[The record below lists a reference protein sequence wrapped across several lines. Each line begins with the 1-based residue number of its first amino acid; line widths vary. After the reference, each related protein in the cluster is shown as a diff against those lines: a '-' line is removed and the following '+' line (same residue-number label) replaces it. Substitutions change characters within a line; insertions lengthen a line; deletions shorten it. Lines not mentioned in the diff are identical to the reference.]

1 MPDTGIGVVITG
13 KEIYDAV
20 METKGTVA
28 RIEEKF
34 SSLTSTVQDHTAA
47 LEEHDGKLEDLY
59 RKYYQI
65 AGIGGMVG
73 GAVLAVVQAVIKAV
87 FGG

>member
-1 MPDTGIGVVITG
+1 MPDSGIGVVITG

-20 METKGTVA
+20 MATKESVT
-28 RIEEKF
+28 RIESKF
-34 SSLTSTVQDHTAA
+34 GEVEAA
-47 LEEHDGKLEDLY
+47 VKEHETKLEDLY

>member
-1 MPDTGIGVVITG
+1 MPDTGFGVVITG

-20 METKGTVA
+20 METKGTVT

-34 SSLTSTVQDHTAA
+34 TSMTATVKEHTAA
-47 LEEHDGKLEDLY
+47 LEEHDDKLEDLY

-73 GAVLAVVQAVIKAV
+73 GLVLAIAQAIIKYV

>member
-1 MPDTGIGVVITG
+1 MPESGIGVVITG

-20 METKGTVA
+20 MATKESVT
-28 RIEEKF
+28 RIESKF
-34 SSLTSTVQDHTAA
+34 GEVEAVVK
-47 LEEHDGKLEDLY
+47 EHEIKLDDLY

-65 AGIGGMVG
+65 AGIGGLAG
-73 GAVLAVVQAVIKAV
+73 GLALAIGQAIIKAI

>member
-34 SSLTSTVQDHTAA
+34 SSLTSTVRDHTVA
-47 LEEHDGKLEDLY
+47 LEEHDDKLEDLTASIT
-59 RKYYQI
+59 RSPES
-65 AGIGGMVG
+65 VVWWE
-73 GAVLAVVQAVIKAV
+73 VLY
-87 FGG
+87 